1 MWPMLGWLSDTASL
15 QKSNNLLITQW
26 PCNSKVF
33 SRISVILHA
42 LALADKEV
50 PIYHKRFPLG
60 CSLSLNGTKNSS
72 KVPFFTTKKAS
83 VFHLTFVFAIV
94 FAFLFQPKT
103 TLQRLLTT
111 QNTVALFIQHLCLHQ
126 NENRSRTGLGDVGRR
141 WPTEEFVRNP
151 APFDGSPP
159 DPPLHQTRPWWYD
172 SIQRIT
178 NLQSDLNWLKFS
190 YKDCSEVKVPRTSS
204 KYKGVPQSN
213 QNLDIPLDLDLDVP
227 QNI

>member
-1 MWPMLGWLSDTASL
+1 MLGWLSDTASL
-15 QKSNNLLITQW
+15 QKSINLLIIQW

-103 TLQRLLTT
+103 TLLCLLTT

-141 WPTEEFVRNP
+141 WPTEEFVRNLLHSTDHHRILHCTRP
-151 APFDGSPP
+151 DHDDMIPFNGSPICKAIWIGWN
-159 DPPLHQTRPWWYD
+159 LATRTARKLKY
-172 SIQRIT
+172 REL
-178 NLQSDLNWLKFS
+178 LQSTKEYLRVTK
-190 YKDCSEVKVPRTSS
+190 
-204 KYKGVPQSN
+204 
-213 QNLDIPLDLDLDVP
+213 I
-227 QNI
+227 